1 MKLSLPGHNLNGRE
15 TMRRTLRFLMFAIAV
30 PVLAAAALT
39 FVQSASGQAIET
51 EKSTPTI
58 DIFGGY
64 SYVRAN
70 TVVSGRPFNLN
81 GASGSLAYNFKDWL
95 GVVADVGV
103 YHQGNVT
110 ANNLSLTVATYQ
122 FGPRVTLRRFR
133 LLVPF
138 GQVLVGV
145 GHAGGSLY
153 TSSLGGGLPPL
164 GANNSF
170 VLTAGGGA
178 DLKLTSLL
186 SIRLLQAEY
195 LYSQFRNGSTHDN
208 RQDNVRLS
216 AGIVFSFGDH

>member
-1 MKLSLPGHNLNGRE
+1 
-15 TMRRTLRFLMFAIAV
+15 MRRTLRLMFAIVVAM
-30 PVLAAAALT
+30 LAALT
-39 FVQSASGQAIET
+39 LVQSASAQTIET

-70 TVVSGRPFNLN
+70 TVVSGRPFNMN

-110 ANNLSLTVATYQ
+110 ANNLSLTISTYQ

-138 GQVLVGV
+138 GQVLAGV
-145 GHAGGSLY
+145 GHAGGTLY
-153 TSSLGGGLPPL
+153 TSSLGGGLAPL
-164 GANNSF
+164 GANNAF

-178 DLKLTSLL
+178 DLKLNQLL
-186 SIRLLQAEY
+186 SIRLLEADY
-195 LYSQFRNGSTHDN
+195 LYSQFRNGRDHDG
-208 RQDNVRLS
+208 RQNNVRLS